1 MTNPVAVYLIEA
13 CIGTIANLSYL
24 EGKRNQ
30 LINIGAF
37 ELIIDGLRHHEDN
50 LSINYEA
57 TLALENFALSPHAQD
72 SVGKSE
78 AVPIIVLGLQKFMNS
93 TKYTGEALRALACM
107 ATSQLAKK
115 RIGTQ
120 GIINIVHQTSR
131 KHDDNADVMEQ
142 FSCFTATL
150 AFGSGPI
157 TELMIRRGVI
167 DTLLTAMDR
176 FPVERVQDAACL
188 AIRNMLC
195 QSQKS
200 DPFLKRG
207 NTSKSIVSA
216 MEMYRNSVSIQ
227 TSACCIFWNM
237 LSKVEEKVLALDPK
251 TVDSIIKAMQSHMES
266 GALLELACGA
276 LWAFLDS
283 FDYQKM
289 AVGKE
294 AIDAV
299 TCAMVMHPDST
310 TTLENACGF
319 LSNLS
324 SEESFAEAIAT
335 SQGVNIIA
343 EAMCNNGNS
352 IALMEAGCLTLK
364 NITSSFPSFAQDASV
379 VISTVITAMNDN
391 IEYTSFMKEA
401 CNFLWILALE
411 EDNIRSKILALDG
424 ISILMKCLEKHKFC
438 FEVQTSALG
447 AFNQLAK
454 PNTQNSR

>member
-1 MTNPVAVYLIEA
+1 
-13 CIGTIANLSYL
+13 
-24 EGKRNQ
+24 
-30 LINIGAF
+30 
-37 ELIIDGLRHHEDN
+37 
-50 LSINYEA
+50 
-57 TLALENFALSPHAQD
+57 
-72 SVGKSE
+72 
-78 AVPIIVLGLQKFMNS
+78 
-93 TKYTGEALRALACM
+93 
-107 ATSQLAKK
+107 
-115 RIGTQ
+115 
-120 GIINIVHQTSR
+120 
-131 KHDDNADVMEQ
+131 
-142 FSCFTATL
+142 
-150 AFGSGPI
+150 
-157 TELMIRRGVI
+157 
-167 DTLLTAMDR
+167 
-176 FPVERVQDAACL
+176 
-188 AIRNMLC
+188 
-195 QSQKS
+195 
-200 DPFLKRG
+200 
-207 NTSKSIVSA
+207 
-216 MEMYRNSVSIQ
+216 
-227 TSACCIFWNM
+227 M

-283 FDYQKM
+283 FDDQKM